1 MKLDGMDEIENT
13 LIIKSWIKFDHMD
26 EISDMDAMQ
35 PMCNAIH
42 PTRWSYLCNDKFFFQ
57 ILEAS

>member
-26 EISDMDAMQ
+26 EMQ

>member
-1 MKLDGMDEIENT
+1 MAWMKFQNT

-35 PMCNAIH
+35 SHA
-42 PTRWSYLCNDKFFFQ
+42 
-57 ILEAS
+57 